1 MATNSQLSTIESKK
15 LSKQAEQKQI
25 HRYGDHLE
33 GYQLGRGRMGE
44 KMQGLIK
51 KWQVQKR
58 HEEVKNSIRD
68 GEDKDLLPKIMTH
81 GHELRGR
88 GLLEGVRVPGGGGQR
103 GKNWDNCNSIINE
116 IYIFEVWVP

>member
-1 MATNSQLSTIESKK
+1 MNIKMSMNSQLSTIESKK
-15 LSKQAEQKQI
+15 NYLRKQAEKKQI

-58 HEEVKNSIRD
+58 HEEVKNSIVN
-68 GEDKDLLPKIMTH
+68 GISEVAKELTCLNH
-81 GHELRGR
+81 GHEPRT
-88 GLLEGVRVPGGGGQR
+88 LLEGIGVPDSGAKG
-103 GKNWDNCNSIINE
+103 
-116 IYIFEVWVP
+116 